1 MRSCA
6 RSVSRKRES
15 IGHDIGLIVAYA
27 YATRCDLVFRAFS
40 GPEHL
45 AIPGKVCYP
54 LRRILATF
62 SIVFQLRVVVT
73 APNCFSM
80 I

>member
-1 MRSCA
+1 MRWRDELKICA
-6 RSVSRKRES
+6 AVS
-15 IGHDIGLIVAYA
+15 
-27 YATRCDLVFRAFS
+27 RAFS

-45 AIPGKVCYP
+45 AIARNVCYP
-54 LRRILATF
+54 SRRIVATF
-62 SIVFQLRVVVT
+62 SIVFQLRVVVA